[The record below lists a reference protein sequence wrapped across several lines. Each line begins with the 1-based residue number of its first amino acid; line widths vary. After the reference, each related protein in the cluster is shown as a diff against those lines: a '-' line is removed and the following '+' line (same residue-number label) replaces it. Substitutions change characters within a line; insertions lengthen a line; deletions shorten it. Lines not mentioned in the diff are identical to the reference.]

1 MIRHMKIQTSNIL
14 YGIMLCIALYVIY
27 QIVHTEAFE
36 NYNDDTNRYL
46 TEMLTQTG
54 KLLNKHGITY
64 WLDYGTCLGAYR
76 DKDFIKHDT
85 DIDISI
91 FIDDYEYLKQIIS
104 DTSIIKM
111 HSLKNV
117 RQGKHICS
125 LKLDSFD
132 GKSTDNY
139 VRANEKDDAYVDI
152 YVVFFKPRLDTI
164 QFKGHSYNIPANT
177 DGYLRHIYGDTWHTP
192 IKNGKHGSWPKDTLT
207 VKDTQWF
214 QENVLVDKIHM
225 YNKNQV

>member
-1 MIRHMKIQTSNIL
+1 MKHNTRHIL
-14 YGIMLCIALYVIY
+14 YGVLLCIALYVIY
-27 QIVHTEAFE
+27 QIVHTEPFE
-36 NYNDDTNRYL
+36 DYNDDTNTYL

-54 KLLNKHGITY
+54 QLLTQHGITY

-91 FIDDYEYLKQIIS
+91 FIDDYESLKKITS
-104 DTSIIKM
+104 DTSLLKI

-117 RQGKHICS
+117 RQGTHICS
-125 LKLDSFD
+125 LKLDSFN
-132 GKSTDNY
+132 GASTDNN

-164 QFKGHSYNIPANT
+164 QFKGQSYNIPANT
-177 DGYLRHIYGDTWHTP
+177 SGYLRHIYGDTWQTP
-192 IKNGKHGSWPKDTLT
+192 LKNGKHGTWPTDSLT
-207 VKDTQWF
+207 IKETQWF
-214 QENVLVDKIHM
+214 QENVSVDKIHM
-225 YNKNQV
+225 YKK